1 MSEIDELEIIRRF
14 EAISQFEPKPEV
26 AAGDLERVRQ
36 RLNETAGKRP
46 VRQQHMWR
54 IIMKSRITKL
64 AAAAVIILAVFL
76 AFDFTGVPEFTS
88 ITWADVRQAFSQVDN
103 VHVVKSKVGPEG
115 GRVVLGDIW
124 AKRPSLLRMDRHDGA
139 MSVIDNG
146 SRMLT
151 LDNRRRR
158 AQFSATKSVH
168 VHAWFAWLGYLRG
181 QESFDSPPLKAL
193 GAKEPLLEYVPYE
206 STDETAVYEGTWD
219 SAGAIAT
226 KIWVNRATKLL
237 EKQVATEGVHTS
249 ENDEGEVTKVTA
261 EFEYVFDYNPIP
273 DEMFSMVIPQGYT
286 ECEW

>member
-1 MSEIDELEIIRRF
+1 MSEIDEKEILRRF
-14 EAISQFEPKPEV
+14 EAISQFEFKPEG
-26 AAGDLERVRQ
+26 AAQDLKQVRQ
-36 RLNETAGKRP
+36 RLNETAGKRLT
-46 VRQQHMWR
+46 RQQNVWR
-54 IIMKSRITKL
+54 IVVKSRITKL
-64 AAAAVIILAVFL
+64 VTAAAVIILAVFL

-146 SRMLT
+146 CRKLT

-158 AQFSATKSVH
+158 AQFSASKPDH

-181 QESFDSPPLKAL
+181 QESFDSLPLKAL

-206 STDETAVYEGTWD
+206 STDETAVYEVTWD
-219 SAGAIAT
+219 GANAI
-226 KIWVNRATKLL
+226 KIWLNRTTKLL
-237 EKQVATEGVHTS
+237 EKQLATEGVHTS